1 MIQFSS
7 NYYTFKKIFLFI
19 AINFLCNIL
28 KAQFPAQYAPSS
40 TYAGTYNIDG
50 NLVVGTVGGSGGA
63 SSGGSAN
70 YSVPIQVPSGLNGL
84 APSVSINYS
93 SNNGNGIAGYGF
105 NLSATS
111 SITYED
117 KGMYYDATVSAADIT
132 KGSAFALDGNRL
144 ILTSGTYGQSG
155 AVYSTAQETFAK
167 ITSTGSAGV
176 CTTCPQT
183 FTVITRNGMTMEYG
197 STDPSEYSTVKGNG
211 STFPFMWLLNKMT
224 DNYGNYLKY
233 SYSNNTTTGEVL
245 LMQIDYY
252 TSTNTMYAQVIFG
265 YSDNRSDKNTISE
278 YGSEVSQI
286 HQIEKKKLLTSIEVK
301 SESLLVRK
309 YELIYS
315 FDGFYSFLQEIK
327 LKGAD
332 GTTALNP
339 TWFNYGETS
348 PNPFQS
354 TTNST
359 SYTSTDFFPVDVD
372 GDGFD
377 EIFAPTYTTNNSIGK
392 IYSSYKI
399 YKVNA
404 STGLLTQLGATG
416 TLLTAETFNG
426 TTCSIYTKFEFYDMN
441 GDGRE
446 DVVLERIARYLNKNY
461 LKEVKIL
468 TLTNTPVVN
477 SITVTNYGITTT
489 LPLFRNN
496 ITPRFNPEYGK
507 SDFYVGDFDGDGRGD
522 IIVNDSLKS
531 YISFPFLVNEL
542 NKELYFDN
550 GTGPLVNFITQ
561 YKIAPNNYS
570 NIVNA
575 DNDRK
580 SDLMIMQFYNE
591 LLYDTDA
598 GHFYTFSKNGSN
610 QYVGKKCIKDL
621 VISSQNYQ
629 CFLNGDFNGD
639 GLSDYISNNSSSTTI
654 NTKQG
659 KFTDNIT
666 FTFQEATSFTEINK
680 DNNTTNKNEALLIDD
695 FNGDGK
701 DDILHFKKNP
711 NANSIDFFYVYY
723 FNGLSYTREVY
734 QVSGIG
740 STAYFYPIQTGD
752 FNGDGRADV
761 LHQNKTS
768 GAFRI
773 LYFKPK
779 GKERLLTKV
788 RDGLSNV
795 TEFSYKLLTED
806 ANYTYTNVPNQFPIN
821 EIRPASFVVDK
832 VKVPDGIG
840 GFAETQYFYKQLTR
854 QKAKAGTLGF
864 LITAQKNLLTNGY
877 DQQEYE
883 IYDQTGSGG
892 NCMLVAKQNWS
903 CVGCSTIASAK
914 FKTIITTP
922 TQSVQEL
929 GNKKFIRISKGAVST
944 DLLHNNTTTID
955 PPAYST
961 DGYYNILSQKTKEQD
976 GLGNYTEVTISTP
989 QTDFA
994 YINTNNQT
1002 PTLPKKITSVS
1013 TINCNG
1019 VPNAFTKIK
1028 NITYEKD
1035 KIKTLNDDGNEA
1047 NNLYQTF
1054 SYDAANGNLK
1064 EILSSTGT
1072 TTPATP
1078 TRKQTFFYHL
1088 SSPRFLKDI
1097 KDINNDIVTTYDE
1110 YDVRWEKPTVIK
1122 NGADPN
1128 NIYTNITYHS
1138 NFGYMV
1144 SVKPSHYTDAI
1155 AYATSYSVGS
1165 PTNAL
1170 YKTTVTHPEGA
1181 ISTTYYDIYNRV
1193 LKSENTGDKT
1203 NTTTNEYNAIGEL
1216 IKNTSTG
1223 ATGSNIETTYS
1234 SYDVYSRVGSITTSP
1249 NIFSNSYSYTNGTNK
1264 VRVTDN
1270 NTSFYKE
1277 TTTDASGN
1285 LVKVADA
1292 ITAPP
1297 NSKELTYS
1305 YFGNGSLMKVKS
1317 GGTEIQSTTIDA
1329 NGFQTS
1335 LDDKN
1340 AGITNYLYNGF
1351 GDIYYQK
1358 DANNNETTITYD
1370 AFGRITKSVLA
1381 NSSPQPSQQAFTD
1394 ITTDYAYFGS
1404 GYRKY
1409 LLNTI
1414 NNGTTLE
1421 TYDYDNYRRNNY
1433 ISTVFDGV
1441 TATQSIEYGTY
1452 DKIKKITYPNNFVV
1466 DYDFTGSSSGIIQK
1480 IKAGIGTPTTDVFLN
1495 PTYNNAYQ
1503 CTQYDL
1509 GYGTGKK
1516 TINNSYTVNGLL
1528 NGTTAKTTSNNAIYF
1543 NYNYNWDLPTGN
1555 LSSRTDVMR
1564 TLTESFGYDNANFK
1578 QVLTSIT
1585 QGATTNTINYTAN
1598 GNINNKYDAGFS
1610 TDPAKPAYSYGS
1622 PKPNAVT
1629 EIKQVNTSPSSPAPS
1644 AISKE
1649 TQDIKYNGFNQ
1660 PVIVKQMAYGTGTET
1675 TKTTYQYGI
1684 GTQRIKSVYAESG
1697 TPKCTVYYFGNYEKH
1712 IDNTTATTRDVYYI
1726 NTPDGL
1732 GAIAV
1737 NTGGTLKYYYAVK
1750 DHLGSIMT
1758 LTDETGAINTEQSFD
1773 AWGRVRK
1780 PADWTYGNFNQPIA
1794 TSISKAG
1801 GNNTNGWFTR
1811 GYTGHEHLYK
1821 QDLINMNGRMYDPIA
1836 GRMLSPDNYVQ
1847 DPTSLHSFNR
1857 YSYVINNP
1865 LKYTDPS
1872 GQIIKHS
1879 FGPTACPVFDD
1890 DPKRK
1895 KRQRD
1900 DGGQSNSNG
1909 GGGAASG
1916 YSYTNGSPY
1925 SSNWGRSFNNV
1936 GNYSN
1941 ITFNGN
1947 PLYGGVGGSGRSG
1960 GGLNRPFANNGESS
1974 PRDILD
1980 MSGAVAV
1987 GTGESPSSIVGN
1999 NIYNGMI
2006 KKGNNILFRE
2016 LSPNKMTQSFFNFK
2030 VKSPNTIFIFGH
2042 GDQFRMQY
2050 STDGVTYDL
2059 REPEDFN
2066 DILNKHSDIWRKR
2079 GNKLI
2084 TVFLMS
2090 CNVGNDT
2097 GGEPLIQK
2105 LSRTFQNVLFVSP
2118 DSYIYYNYGEI
2129 TELNQ
2134 SYPIPDP
2141 SKPGK
2146 WVYYLNGEKIE

>member
-84 APSVSINYS
+84 APSVRINYS

-155 AVYSTAQETFAK
+155 AVYGTAQETFAK
-167 ITSTGSAGV
+167 ITSTGSAGA

-252 TSTNTMYAQVIFG
+252 TSTNNMYAQVIFG

-359 SYTSTDFFPVDVD
+359 PYTSRDFFPVDVD

-377 EIFAPTYTTNNSIGK
+377 ELFEANYTTNNSIGK

-416 TLLTAETFNG
+416 TLITAETFNG

-468 TLTNTPVVN
+468 TLTNTPTPN
-477 SITVTNYGITTT
+477 TLTLTNYAINTTV
-489 LPLFRNN
+489 PLFRNS
-496 ITPRFNPEYGK
+496 IPPRFNPEYGK

-522 IIVNDSLKS
+522 IIVNDTLKS

-542 NKELYFDN
+542 NKELYYDN

-639 GLSDYISNNSSSTTI
+639 GLSDYFSNNGSATTI

-659 KFTDNIT
+659 KLADNIT

-701 DDILHFKKNP
+701 DDILHFRKNP
-711 NANSIDFFYVYY
+711 NANSIDYFYVYY
-723 FNGLSYTREVY
+723 FNGLAYTREVY

-761 LHQNKTS
+761 LHRNKTT

-806 ANYTYTNVPNQFPIN
+806 VNYTYTNVPNQFPIN
-821 EIRPASFVVDK
+821 EVRPAAYVVDK
-832 VKVPDGIG
+832 VKVPDGVGGIG
-840 GFAETQYFYKQLTR
+840 IETQYFYKQLTR

-864 LITAQKNLLTNGY
+864 LITAQKNLLTNTY
-877 DQQEYE
+877 SQQEN
-883 IYDQTGSGG
+883 IVYDQTSVGD
-892 NCMLVAKQNWS
+892 NCLLLPSKSWTCVA
-903 CVGCSTIASAK
+903 CSTANAAQ
-914 FKTIITTP
+914 FKTDITTP
-922 TQSVQEL
+922 LFTVIEN
-929 GNKKFIRISKGAVST
+929 GANKSFKLQSKGSITT
-944 DLLHNNTTTID
+944 DALHGNTTTVSAPQYD
-955 PPAYST
+955 AYNNITSQTTTVT
-961 DGYYNILSQKTKEQD
+961 DGTNP
-976 GLGNYTEVTISTP
+976 VISTVSTP
-989 QTDFA
+989 S
-994 YINTNNQT
+994 NTFVAIT
-1002 PTLPKKITSVS
+1002 PSLIPTLPDGDITTTTTMNGNSFSKVINNNYDNKGKIIQTVS
-1013 TINCNG
+1013 GSGTNSTTTIN
-1019 VPNAFTKIK
+1019 
-1028 NITYEKD
+1028 TYD
-1035 KIKTLNDDGNEA
+1035 P
-1047 NNLYQTF
+1047 
-1054 SYDAANGNLK
+1054 ANGNL
-1064 EILSSTGT
+1064 LTTSTS
-1072 TTPATP
+1072 TPSANSP
-1078 TRKQTFFYHL
+1078 TRSQSFTYYDPLK
-1088 SSPRFLKDI
+1088 RFLKEV
-1097 KDINNDIVTTYDE
+1097 KDKDVNGDVVVLYENYDA
-1110 YDVRWEKPTVIK
+1110 RWEKPAKVT
-1122 NGADPN
+1122 NGALTTLYNETTFDA
-1128 NIYTNITYHS
+1128 
-1138 NFGYMV
+1138 NFGFTLTT
-1144 SVKPSHYTDAI
+1144 KPNYWAAPINYETKYTSSHPNAVY
-1155 AYATSYSVGS
+1155 YS
-1165 PTNAL
+1165 
-1170 YKTTVTHPEGA
+1170 KITHPDEADITAYYDLYGRTLKTVSEGDK
-1181 ISTTYYDIYNRV
+1181 INTSTNTYNNKGELQNNVSTDVYGADITTNYSGYDIYSRV
-1193 LKSENTGDKT
+1193 ATVATVPNITTVGFSYPFGKNEVAV
-1203 NTTTNEYNAIGEL
+1203 TTNG
-1216 IKNTSTG
+1216 
-1223 ATGSNIETTYS
+1223 
-1234 SYDVYSRVGSITTSP
+1234 ITKT
-1249 NIFSNSYSYTNGTNK
+1249 
-1264 VRVTDN
+1264 
-1270 NTSFYKE
+1270 
-1277 TTTDASGN
+1277 TTTDALGN
-1285 LVKVADA
+1285 IVKVIDPYA
-1292 ITAPP
+1292 T
-1297 NSKELTYS
+1297 LTYT
-1305 YFGNGSLMKVKS
+1305 YHGNGALKEVKN
-1317 GGTEIQSTTIDA
+1317 GTTIQSTEIDA
-1329 NGFQTS
+1329 NGFQS
-1335 LDDKN
+1335 KLIDLN
-1340 AGITNYLYNGF
+1340 AGTTIYDYNGF
-1351 GDIYYQK
+1351 GDLIKQK
-1358 DANNNETTITYD
+1358 DANNNETILEYD
-1370 AFGRITKSVLA
+1370 ALGRLLRTELSNA
-1381 NSSPQPSQQAFTD
+1381 SPQGSQDAAS
-1394 ITTDYAYFGS
+1394 IPVNTDYFYHLTGAN
-1404 GYRKY
+1404 KY
-1409 LLNTI
+1409 LLDYV
-1414 NNGTTLE
+1414 NNGSAKL
-1421 TYDYDNYRRNNY
+1421 TYGYDDKRRNN
-1433 ISTVFDGV
+1433 SV
-1441 TATQSIEYGTY
+1441 TTKYENIDYTQSYTLDNYGKVQ
-1452 DKIKKITYPNNFVV
+1452 DVTYPNNFKVN
-1466 DYDFTGSSSGIIQK
+1466 YGYGSSVDGTIQT
-1480 IKAGIGTPTTDVFLN
+1480 ITAGTAGGTTTNVFTT

-1503 CTQYDL
+1503 CLTYNL
-1509 GYGTGKK
+1509 GYGAGLKGITNDYE
-1516 TINNSYTVNGLL
+1516 INGLL
-1528 NGTTAKTTSNNAIYF
+1528 KSTVAKTGMTDYF
-1543 NYNYNWDLPTGN
+1543 NYKYTWDIPNGNLTKREDKLPTRN
-1555 LSSRTDVMR
+1555 LV
-1564 TLTESFGYDNANFK
+1564 EEFGYDTHK
-1578 QVLTSIT
+1578 QTLTSIKL
-1585 QGATTNTINYTAN
+1585 GTNLPNIIDYAAN
-1598 GNINNKYDAGFS
+1598 GNILNKYDAGFS

-1684 GTQRIKSVYAESG
+1684 GTQRIKSIYAESG
-1697 TPKCTVYYFGNYEKH
+1697 TPKCTTYYFGNYEKH
-1712 IDNTTATTRDVYYI
+1712 IDNAGTRDVYYI

-1865 LKYTDPS
+1865 LRYTDPS
-1872 GQIIKHS
+1872 GQKVKNLEEGRRIAIVGDEK
-1879 FGPTACPVFDD
+1879 
-1890 DPKRK
+1890 
-1895 KRQRD
+1895 
-1900 DGGQSNSNG
+1900 G
-1909 GGGAASG
+1909 GGGGGSKNDGNFDGWAEPRPGQQQTQGG

-1974 PRDILD
+1974 PRDFLD
-1980 MSGAVAV
+1980 MSGAVAQV
-1987 GTGESPSSIVGN
+1987 GGGNYIGHRKPLYPHNNNYLRIHHSKELSEHVNDAMSSSEFSTLYRGYTLGELLNELPSNNKYHSFGEGPTDRFLVDPLYFNVVIDLKHFLNSIIKPSSFGDYNENIQEENNNPSAHNPQDYYSNNLGN
-1999 NIYNGMI
+1999 EFYKFYRTKEPDVMLPHDINLIDYIIEFLNS
-2006 KKGNNILFRE
+2006 LTARE
-2016 LSPNKMTQSFFNFK
+2016 NK
-2030 VKSPNTIFIFGH
+2030 
-2042 GDQFRMQY
+2042 
-2050 STDGVTYDL
+2050 
-2059 REPEDFN
+2059 
-2066 DILNKHSDIWRKR
+2066 
-2079 GNKLI
+2079 
-2084 TVFLMS
+2084 
-2090 CNVGNDT
+2090 
-2097 GGEPLIQK
+2097 
-2105 LSRTFQNVLFVSP
+2105 
-2118 DSYIYYNYGEI
+2118 
-2129 TELNQ
+2129 
-2134 SYPIPDP
+2134 
-2141 SKPGK
+2141 
-2146 WVYYLNGEKIE
+2146 